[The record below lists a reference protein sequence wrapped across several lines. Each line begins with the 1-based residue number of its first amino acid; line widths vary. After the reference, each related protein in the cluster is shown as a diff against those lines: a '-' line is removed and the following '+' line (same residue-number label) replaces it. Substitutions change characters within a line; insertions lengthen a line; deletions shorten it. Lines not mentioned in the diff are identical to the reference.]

1 MRGDAWL
8 VMSLA
13 PRRPAPDRRTC
24 SLDRAKGNSSAQCG
38 WRSAPGALRSESAR
52 SLGRCCTTRSWA
64 AVCSVVVR
72 VRFTLTWSEYSS
84 CQRRIQARLGRHW
97 LFIGADLVIAV
108 VGIVIASP
116 PLIFIGLF
124 FAIGYSA
131 RIWLF
136 GPWLMWRRTPLMHA
150 EQVVSV
156 SDSGVTTELSNASS
170 TADWT
175 FWSRVRI
182 VGNVYVLQGNQRGY
196 LLIPRRAFGSPVD
209 EQLFRELSTN
219 HTGATFS

>member
-1 MRGDAWL
+1 ML
-8 VMSLA
+8 
-13 PRRPAPDRRTC
+13 
-24 SLDRAKGNSSAQCG
+24 
-38 WRSAPGALRSESAR
+38 
-52 SLGRCCTTRSWA
+52 
-64 AVCSVVVR
+64 
-72 VRFTLTWSEYSS
+72 
-84 CQRRIQARLGRHW
+84 
-97 LFIGADLVIAV
+97 IGADLAIAV

-131 RIWLF
+131 RIWLL

-156 SDSGVTTELSNASS
+156 SDAGVTTELSNASS

-182 VGNVYVLQGNQRGY
+182 VGNAYVLQGKQRGY
-196 LLIPRRAFGSPVD
+196 LLIPRRAFGSPAD
-209 EQLFRELSTN
+209 EQLFRHCRQITPAPRSRSRGVSYVEHPRTVSYV
-219 HTGATFS
+219 A